1 MNKPSGVDVTRK
13 EEAKE
18 EKKEEKKGVAAP
30 VRPRRAVKAL
40 SPFEDMDRLFEHM
53 LRGAGPWWGHPLR
66 TGWPWAGEAE
76 RQLDYRVPRV
86 DVVERDD
93 AVVVRAELPGVDKK
107 DLDVTMTE
115 GTLTIKAATRKETK
129 EDRGDYHRS
138 EIVQGEF
145 RRTVPLP
152 VEVDADKAQAS
163 FKDGLLEL
171 TLPKA
176 QVARRRNIKVE

>member
-1 MNKPSGVDVTRK
+1 M
-13 EEAKE
+13 
-18 EKKEEKKGVAAP
+18 
-30 VRPRRAVKAL
+30 
-40 SPFEDMDRLFEHM
+40 
-53 LRGAGPWWGHPLR
+53 R

-145 RRTVPLP
+145 LRTVPLP
-152 VEVDADKAQAS
+152 DEVDADKAQAS